1 MNPFSRLASGLIAN
15 TLVLGSLL
23 WVASWPSSAPPVRRQ
38 VRVVSLAAPPRLTD
52 PPLVAPKLPRP
63 IERANPTRK
72 FTLPASPAPTPAP
85 VVATIEPP
93 PAPKANIPAPVA
105 PPVAPPAP
113 LPAPK
118 PVVGT
123 FESTV
128 AQQRPTPRREPAVES
143 AGFGSSASP
152 NREARPTRS
161 LSDSGFGAIA
171 EARSTRS
178 APGQTQL
185 VAAQF
190 EAQNL
195 PAARSRPAATVTTP
209 VSEFEPVQILS
220 KPRPKY
226 TEQARKLTIEGEVLV
241 RVLFGADKRVR
252 VLNVVRGLGHGLDE
266 NAAVAAAQIQF
277 EPARRNGVPV
287 EQAAVVRVQ
296 FQLAQ

>member
-1 MNPFSRLASGLIAN
+1 MNPFSRLASGLVTNVIVVG
-15 TLVLGSLL
+15 TLL
-23 WVASWPSSAPPVRRQ
+23 WVASWPASAPPVRQR

-52 PPLVAPKLPRP
+52 PPLVAPKLPRTVAAAVP
-63 IERANPTRK
+63 QRK
-72 FTLPASPAPTPAP
+72 FTLPASPAPSPGP
-85 VVATIEPP
+85 VVATNEPP
-93 PAPKANIPAPVA
+93 PAPKSTIAAPVA
-105 PPVAPPAP
+105 PPPPPPAP

-118 PVVGT
+118 PVVGM

-128 AQQRPTPRREPAVES
+128 AQQRPTPRREPVVET
-143 AGFGSSASP
+143 AGFGASASP
-152 NREARPTRS
+152 NRDARPTRS
-161 LSDSGFGAIA
+161 LNESGFGAIA
-171 EARSTRS
+171 EPRSTRS

-195 PAARSRPAATVTTP
+195 PAVRQRPAATITTP
-209 VSEFEPVQILS
+209 VAEFEPVQILS
-220 KPRPKY
+220 KPRPQY
-226 TEQARKLTIEGEVLV
+226 TEQARRLTIEGEVLV
-241 RVLFGADKRVR
+241 KVLFGADKRVR